1 MNPKLAPQDADVSQ
15 AKSRKPWITPSIVV
29 ERSLVAKAQ
38 DPFLGEVDKEKA
50 DPFLGPLSAS
60 L

>member
-1 MNPKLAPQDADVSQ
+1 MEPSPFRIDRSTPP
-15 AKSRKPWITPSIVV
+15 AKRPWEEPRVVV
-29 ERSLVAKAQ
+29 ERSLVARAQ
-38 DPFLGEVDKEKA
+38 DPFLGEVDKDKA

>member
-1 MNPKLAPQDADVSQ
+1 MNPKSTQHDADVLPNPT
-15 AKSRKPWITPSIVV
+15 KKPWVAPSIVM
-29 ERSLVAKAQ
+29 ERSLVVKAQ